1 MSLDSETV
9 VRRWFAEVWNERSP
23 TAVRELFASS
33 AVAYGLAEGGGEDV
47 RGPEAFQEFRG
58 NMLREFPDFH
68 IDIEDVIADGE
79 KVAVRWIAH
88 GTYNGSALAPHIDG
102 GRRVRMSGMTIA
114 RIVNGQ
120 IVEGWNNWDIMGM
133 MRQLGAPPAM
143 ASLLP

>member
-1 MSLDSETV
+1 MSTDSEKI
-9 VRRWFAEVWNERSP
+9 VRRWFTEVWNERSP
-23 TAVRELFASS
+23 DAVRELFASD
-33 AVAYGLAEGGGEDV
+33 AVAYGLAEGGGEDP

-79 KVAVRWIAH
+79 KVAVRWIAQ
-88 GTYNGSALAPHIDG
+88 GTYQGSMLAPQING

-114 RIVNGQ
+114 RIVDGK
-120 IVEGWNNWDIMGM
+120 ILEGWNNWDIMGM

-143 ASLLP
+143 ANLIP